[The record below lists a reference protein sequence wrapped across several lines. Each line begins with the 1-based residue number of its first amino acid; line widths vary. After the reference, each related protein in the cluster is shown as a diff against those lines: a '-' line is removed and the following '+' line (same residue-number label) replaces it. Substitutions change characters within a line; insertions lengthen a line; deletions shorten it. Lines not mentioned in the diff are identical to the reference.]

1 MDRNQAIR
9 IQKSLL
15 DAASALDHAGMAIAD
30 LGKEERIRLDGLLVK
45 VAVALH
51 TKLLSE
57 IHDQYPD
64 LEPPYNEP
72 EPPHI
77 TSRLRWAQV
86 RLPPPVTEADIDAI
100 ILSVMSPRWRKVASI
115 VIRAARRCEELA
127 LPIIE
132 EEVFAARLPVLA
144 KAGRLEDIGDLRKWR
159 HSEVRLK
166 P

>member
-9 IQKSLL
+9 IQKPLL
-15 DAASALDHAGMAIAD
+15 DAASALDRARMAVAG
-30 LGKEERIRLDGLLVK
+30 LGKEERIRFDGMLIRI
-45 VAVALH
+45 ATALH
-51 TKLLSE
+51 AKLLPE

-64 LEPPYNEP
+64 LEPPYDEP

-77 TSRLRWAQV
+77 ISRLRWAQV
-86 RLPPPVTEADIDAI
+86 RLPPSITEADIDAI
-100 ILSVMSPRWRKVASI
+100 ILSVVTAQWRKVAS
-115 VIRAARRCEELA
+115 VVTRAARRCEELA

-132 EEVFAARLPVLA
+132 EEVFAARIPVLV
-144 KAGRLEDIGDLRKWR
+144 KAGHLEDIGDLRKWR